1 MTLVCSGVIKVA
13 GIEASPMAT
22 LLVFII
28 GLLPLS
34 CHHSEHCS
42 SRGIVF
48 WDSTQLGWLQL
59 QSSALLHAGTPRH
72 VACNALTPLAAA
84 EEKNKKTN
92 YNHLIRQCKKSE
104 IHSEV
109 FDASFVSHDSL
120 MMQLEAVF

>member
-1 MTLVCSGVIKVA
+1 MTIVCSCVIKVA

-42 SRGIVF
+42 SRGIVL

-59 QSSALLHAGTPRH
+59 QNSSLLHAAATCP
-72 VACNALTPLAAA
+72 VARNSRSSPLFAT
-84 EEKNKKTN
+84 EGKKN
-92 YNHLIRQCKKSE
+92 YNRFIKNPENFLFLLSHTTAYLHSLKLFSDAKK
-104 IHSEV
+104 I
-109 FDASFVSHDSL
+109 
-120 MMQLEAVF
+120 